1 MGNGSRSS
9 RTGDTSTVKGKGSF
23 IYEQKTRPFMGNPN
37 AEVIRWYVWDLD
49 GVLHYGESSDP
60 DLAREAAAKV
70 WGYSKKKET
79 KKTVK

>member
-1 MGNGSRSS
+1 
-9 RTGDTSTVKGKGSF
+9 
-23 IYEQKTRPFMGNPN
+23 MGNPN

-79 KKTVK
+79 KKAAK